1 MKLCVQQQKV
11 HFLTARLVKA
21 VDSTTWAINRV
32 LEKKT
37 RGRGRVEEYLV
48 KWEGFGPE
56 YNRWILNYLI
66 NTLKITFLT

>member
-1 MKLCVQQQKV
+1 MRATEIMRA
-11 HFLTARLVKA
+11 TAKSPRLVKA
-21 VDSTTWAINRV
+21 VDSTTWAIDRV
-32 LEKKT
+32 LGKKA

-48 KWEGFGPE
+48 KWKGFGPE